1 MELKGK
7 IKSIGEV
14 QKGTSKNGNEWQ
26 KLTFVIANNDG
37 YDGAEQIYAF
47 DVFGTE
53 KVEQFNQ
60 YNSVGKEV
68 EVSFNIR
75 TNEYQ
80 GKYFTSL
87 QAWKIFGVSNNTES
101 STPTQTVEEGEDD
114 LPW

>member
-7 IKSIGEV
+7 IKFIGEV
-14 QKGTSKNGNEWQ
+14 QKGTSKAGKDWQ
-26 KLTFVIANNDG
+26 KQTFVIANNDG
-37 YDGAEQIYAF
+37 YEGQEKIYAF
-47 DVFGTE
+47 DIFGQE

-60 YNSVGKEV
+60 YNSVGKDV

-87 QAWKIFGVSNNTES
+87 QAWKIYGGGSTEQS
-101 STPTQTVEEGEDD
+101 APAQTIQEESEDD
-114 LPW
+114 LPF